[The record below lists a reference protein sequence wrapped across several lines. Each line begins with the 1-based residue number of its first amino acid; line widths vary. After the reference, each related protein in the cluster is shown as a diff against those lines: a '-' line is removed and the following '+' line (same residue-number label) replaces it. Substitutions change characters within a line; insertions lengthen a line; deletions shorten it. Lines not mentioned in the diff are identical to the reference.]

1 MSLVFF
7 NKHILPC
14 MASGLSGSVLTWMLF
29 DCEAHNKSVA
39 AAAKKIDAAR
49 QDWARVAPIS
59 RINSS
64 HVTPSYSEGN
74 Q

>member
-14 MASGLSGSVLTWMLF
+14 MASGLSGSVFTWMIF
-29 DCEAHNKSVA
+29 DCKAHNERVA
-39 AAAKKIDAAR
+39 AAAKKIDVAGSA
-49 QDWARVAPIS
+49 WIHVAPIS

-64 HVTPSYSEGN
+64 HVSPSYSEGN